1 MAGITGAIGM
11 KEGVGATVEVEAD
24 GDGVGA
30 GVGCPVAVEGP

>member
-11 KEGVGATVEVEAD
+11 KVVGATVEVEAAD
-24 GDGVGA
+24 GDGVGV